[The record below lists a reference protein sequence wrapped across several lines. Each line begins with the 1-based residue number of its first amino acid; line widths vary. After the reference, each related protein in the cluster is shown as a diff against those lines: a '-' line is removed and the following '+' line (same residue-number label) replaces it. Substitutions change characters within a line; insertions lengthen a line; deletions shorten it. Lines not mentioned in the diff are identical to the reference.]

1 MAGKSIK
8 DLAIC
13 QARVKHL
20 LQPKVKSLSV
30 CVCEIVNLTPNHQQI
45 QITVKQLKSEE
56 FSQNLTPKSN
66 FQKSSPLM

>member
-1 MAGKSIK
+1 MTGKSIK
-8 DLAIC
+8 NLAIW

-20 LQPKVKSLSV
+20 LQPKAKSLS
-30 CVCEIVNLTPNHQQI
+30 VCEIVNLTPNHQQI